1 MYAGARVTLR
11 PFERADADRYRA
23 FVNDP
28 EVARLVDRARPVTA
42 LEHARW
48 YEQLVASDTSVA
60 FAIDDGKLGFIGAA
74 WLHDIHWRHRRG
86 EVRIVIG
93 PREAWGGG
101 RGTDALRVL
110 ARVAFGPLNLEKL
123 WADVLATNPRAAA
136 AFARAG
142 FVREGVLRGDRV
154 IEGRRVDVVRLGLLR
169 RAPARRRA
177 PGRPRRP
184 GTAGR

>member
-1 MYAGARVTLR
+1 
-11 PFERADADRYRA
+11 
-23 FVNDP
+23 
-28 EVARLVDRARPVTA
+28 VTA

-48 YEQLVASDTSVA
+48 YEELMASDTSVV
-60 FAIDDGKLGFIGAA
+60 FAIDDPTLGFIGAA

-93 PREAWGGG
+93 PKRAWGGG

-142 FVREGVLRGDRV
+142 FVQEGLLRGDRV
-154 IEGRRVDVVRLGLLR
+154 VDGRRVDVVRLGLLR
-169 RAPARRRA
+169 RAPARRPAPGRRRA
-177 PGRPRRP
+177 PGGRRRM
-184 GTAGR
+184 TAAARER